1 MKKNLILIFFIFLT
15 NCTAEKEIS
24 KVEICPKVMFAK
36 EHQTFIKSEEK
47 VITFENLSYVAKLNN
62 YSISGDCYSF
72 QDIIKV
78 NLSLLFIIKPENNS
92 LSEVIL
98 PYYIATLNS
107 NDDVLDI
114 QYYATKKSSKNL
126 NLKNL
131 LEIEI
136 IDNIQISVLNKD
148 KFSDSKNYL
157 LVGFMLDSSKLNLLN

>member
-1 MKKNLILIFFIFLT
+1 MGPA
-15 NCTAEKEIS
+15 CRHRGPRYGQR
-24 KVEICPKVMFAK
+24 VICHKVMFAK

-131 LEIEI
+131 HFFECLFWI
-136 IDNIQISVLNKD
+136 II
-148 KFSDSKNYL
+148 
-157 LVGFMLDSSKLNLLN
+157 LNLFL